1 MSAISGLLVSS
12 LSRGEIDLTS
22 RTARVEVV
30 VVPQER
36 VALGGLPAEVEN
48 DGDVVGVRLEDQRLQ
63 LRDRAQRGPQQA
75 RGVGGLVC
83 V

>member
-12 LSRGEIDLTS
+12 LSRDEIGLTS

-36 VALGGLPAEVEN
+36 VALGGLPVEVEN
-48 DGDVVGVRLEDQRLQ
+48 DGNVVGVRLEDQRLQ
-63 LRDRAQRGPQQA
+63 LRDRAQRGP
-75 RGVGGLVC
+75 
-83 V
+83 